1 MYKCLAAALHLKK
14 QCNVL
19 KKLKLKPTH
28 ELQPARMIF
37 SLQVSKTKLTPG
49 VHRDL
54 KANYVV
60 QRPGE
65 SMQQRK
71 FVLNQ
76 IHGRQQ
82 KFSYYHT
89 STNVVRRRLRMDKL
103 TLIAIKTVS
112 IRIVITT

>member
-1 MYKCLAAALHLKK
+1 MYKYLAAALHLKK

-19 KKLKLKPTH
+19 KKLKLKPNH
-28 ELQPARMIF
+28 ELQPAKMIF

-65 SMQQRK
+65 KHAKEEICFKSNTWETIKNVFRITIP
-71 FVLNQ
+71 V
-76 IHGRQQ
+76 R
-82 KFSYYHT
+82 T
-89 STNVVRRRLRMDKL
+89 SFEGGFAWTN
-103 TLIAIKTVS
+103 
-112 IRIVITT
+112 

>member
-1 MYKCLAAALHLKK
+1 MYKYLAAALHLKK

-19 KKLKLKPTH
+19 KKLKLKPYH
-28 ELQPARMIF
+28 ELQPAKMIF

-65 SMQQRK
+65 SMQKRK

-76 IHGRQQ
+76 IHGRQ
-82 KFSYYHT
+82 
-89 STNVVRRRLRMDKL
+89 
-103 TLIAIKTVS
+103 
-112 IRIVITT
+112 